1 MFFLRAGRNCTPQYN
16 ILLVQARAFNLLQRT
31 VKYKRYGLSIFAKA
45 MDSMNIISM
54 MWELE
59 VGGVL
64 RDLAWW
70 RECIFHCEEV
80 GGLNK
85 MVHSPVLSIIRH
97 LQQL

>member
-1 MFFLRAGRNCTPQYN
+1 MFFLRAGRNCTHPVQYSSGTT
-16 ILLVQARAFNLLQRT
+16 RAFNLLQRT